1 MPVNV
6 GTLLTNLAKKAGYD
20 PTLLAFPSES
30 FELPDDFVAV
40 LDSKLL
46 TEDSAKNNPA
56 LKNHFRANALDAVD
70 KNILSILDE
79 FEFDEDSRNEI
90 VTAKSTYDKIPALAK
105 KIRDLE
111 AAKGVAGK
119 SDKTALQ
126 EQINQ
131 LNKQISQLSTE
142 KEKAI
147 LEERAKA
154 HQEITEHIFKHS
166 IESVDLVTDMFD
178 KPAMLQLAEQRIRA
192 EMAAQG
198 ARVIL
203 KDGTLTLVQASDE
216 ALDFYKDN
224 KRVTY
229 NDFRDNVLA
238 NAKIVRVPKP
248 AGQTGTPAVNGNPS
262 TSTTATTA
270 PVNNSILA
278 RIEAAKAAYLQSGS

>member
-90 VTAKSTYDKIPALAK
+90 TSAKSTYDKIPALAK

-111 AAKGVAGK
+111 AAKSTAGK
-119 SDKTALQ
+119 SDKAALQ

-131 LNKQISQLSTE
+131 LNKQISQLSAD
-142 KEKAI
+142 KDKAI
-147 LEERAKA
+147 QEERTKA
-154 HQEITEHIFKHS
+154 QQEITEHIFKHS
-166 IESVDLVTDMFD
+166 IEAVDFVTDMFD
-178 KPAMLQLAEQRIRA
+178 KPTMLQLAEQRVRA
-192 EMAAQG
+192 AMAAEG
-198 ARVIL
+198 AKAVL
-203 KDGTLTLVQASDE
+203 KDGALTLVQASDE

-224 KRVTY
+224 KRVSY

-262 TSTTATTA
+262 TTTTPTVPA
-270 PVNNSILA
+270 NNSLLA
-278 RIEAAKAAYLQSGS
+278 KVQQAQAAWKTGS